1 MSEPNEL
8 TSDQIRSLGIVQ
20 EINRQLL
27 HPMGL
32 AMFVQVYPPNGRPTV
47 CCGIYDMRD
56 DSEGLVFEACS
67 PVRAAAFAAAFEER
81 RIVREQRFGW
91 HVQPATVQ
99 VTDLT
104 DLQDVSAFAAV
115 IDAPENEVE

>member
-1 MSEPNEL
+1 MSQPNEL

-32 AMFVQVYPPNGRPTV
+32 AMFVQVYPPNDGPTV
-47 CCGIYDMRD
+47 CCGIYDMRH
-56 DSEGLVFEACS
+56 DSEGCVFEACS
-67 PVRAAAFAAAFEER
+67 PARAEAFAAAFEER

-99 VTDLT
+99 VTDLA
-104 DLQDVSAFAAV
+104 DPEDAAAFAAV
-115 IDAPENEVE
+115 IDALENEVK